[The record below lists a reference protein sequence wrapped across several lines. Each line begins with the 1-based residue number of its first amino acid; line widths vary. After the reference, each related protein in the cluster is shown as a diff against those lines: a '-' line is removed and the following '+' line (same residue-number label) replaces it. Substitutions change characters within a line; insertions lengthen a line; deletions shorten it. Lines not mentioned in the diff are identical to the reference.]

1 MPKITL
7 VEKSQSFSRR
17 SNQINDDII
26 SLRVDLEKR
35 MDFKG

>member
-7 VEKSQSFSRR
+7 VEKSQSFSWR

-26 SLRVDLEKR
+26 SEKVVLDKR
-35 MDFKG
+35 MDFRG